1 MPGPYRLNSPPVV
14 LETVDEETIIVNLDS
29 GCYYDLNHSGGRIL
43 AALASGAE
51 EAEAT
56 RMVAADYGI
65 DAEELSGAVGELAAQ
80 LLAEGILLSGAPAS
94 SDGGFPGSAAA
105 AQPPARPFE
114 APALGR
120 YTDMQE
126 LLLLDP
132 IHEVDESGWPNR
144 V

>member
-1 MPGPYRLNSPPVV
+1 MFRLNSPPVV

-43 AALASGAE
+43 AALAGGAE
-51 EAEAT
+51 QGEAA
-56 RMVAADYGI
+56 RSVAADYGI
-65 DAEELSGAVGELAAQ
+65 DDAALGDAVAELAAQ
-80 LLAEGILLSGAPAS
+80 LVAEGILVEDTAAANG
-94 SDGGFPGSAAA
+94 GGFPGSAAA
-105 AQPPARPFE
+105 TPPSRPYE

-126 LLLLDP
+126 LLVLDP
-132 IHEVDESGWPNR
+132 IHEVDESGWPNQ

>member
-43 AALASGAE
+43 AALAGGAAPV
-51 EAEAT
+51 EAA
-56 RMVAADYGI
+56 RAVAAAYDVDGEGLG
-65 DAEELSGAVGELAAQ
+65 DAVDELVVQ
-80 LLAEGILLSGAPAS
+80 LLAEGIIIEGAAA
-94 SDGGFPGSAAA
+94 DGGGFPGSASAA
-105 AQPPARPFE
+105 DPSRPYE
-114 APALGR
+114 PPALGR

-126 LLLLDP
+126 LLVLDP

>member
-1 MPGPYRLNSPPVV
+1 MFRLNSPPVV

-29 GCYYDLNHSGGRIL
+29 GCYYDLNHTGGRIL

-51 EAEAT
+51 QAEAA
-56 RMVAADYGI
+56 RVVAADYGI
-65 DAEELSGAVGELAAQ
+65 DDAELSEAVDQLLAQ
-80 LLAEGILLSGAPAS
+80 LLAEGILVEGAAAANG
-94 SDGGFPGSAAA
+94 GGFPGSAASG
-105 AQPPARPFE
+105 PPSRPYE

-126 LLLLDP
+126 LLVLDP

>member
-1 MPGPYRLNSPPVV
+1 MFRLNSPPVV

-43 AALASGAE
+43 AALASGAGRE
-51 EAEAT
+51 EAVA
-56 RMVAADYGI
+56 MVAGDYGVGV
-65 DAEELSGAVGELAAQ
+65 EELGEAVEHLTAQ
-80 LLAEGILLSGAPAS
+80 LLAEGILVEGEAAAN
-94 SDGGFPGSAAA
+94 GGFPGSAASGS
-105 AQPPARPFE
+105 PSRPYE

-126 LLLLDP
+126 LLVLDP

>member
-1 MPGPYRLNSPPVV
+1 MLRLNSPPVV

-43 AALASGAE
+43 AALAGGAE
-51 EAEAT
+51 RAEAA
-56 RMVAADYGI
+56 RVVAAAYGI
-65 DAEELSGAVGELAAQ
+65 DAAELDVAVAELAAQ
-80 LLAEGILLSGAPAS
+80 LLAEGILVEAEAAAN
-94 SDGGFPGSAAA
+94 GGSFPGSAAA
-105 AQPPARPFE
+105 GPPTRPYE

-126 LLLLDP
+126 LLVLDP

>member
-1 MPGPYRLNSPPVV
+1 MEDRFRLNSPPVV

-29 GCYYDLNHSGGRIL
+29 GCYFDLNHSGGRIL
-43 AALASGAE
+43 EALAAGAAPLE
-51 EAEAT
+51 AARRVAEAYG
-56 RMVAADYGI
+56 VPSADLEGP
-65 DAEELSGAVGELAAQ
+65 VGELVAQ
-80 LLAEGILLSGAPAS
+80 LLEEGIIAASSEPNGNGAPSAS
-94 SDGGFPGSAAA
+94 ST
-105 AQPPARPFE
+105 PPSRPFE
-114 APALGR
+114 APALGK

>member
-1 MPGPYRLNSPPVV
+1 MLRLNSPPVV

-51 EAEAT
+51 QEQAA
-56 RMVAADYGI
+56 RAVAADYGI
-65 DAEELSGAVGELAAQ
+65 DDAELAPAVAELTSQ
-80 LLAEGILLSGAPAS
+80 LLAEGILVEGAAAA
-94 SDGGFPGSAAA
+94 DGGGFPGSAAA
-105 AQPPARPFE
+105 GPPSRPYE

-120 YTDMQE
+120 HTDMQE
-126 LLLLDP
+126 LLVLDP